1 VSISIRELGA
11 KVGSFFR
18 KGQRDRD
25 LEAEMASHLDLAVE
39 ENMQQGMSP
48 EEARRKALIRFGG
61 MEQAKEEH
69 RDARGLPALE
79 SILQDLRYTVRTLR
93 RDAGFT
99 IFAVLIIGLGIGAS
113 STVFSVLNTLLVRP
127 LPFRDPSSLVWIA
140 NKSEEGDMSGQ
151 TVQVTRLLDLREL
164 NKSFSDIAA
173 YFAFYGVGDNKL
185 TGQGEPERVS
195 GVPVSQNFFP
205 LLGVQPQLG
214 RQFSAAECK
223 WNGPKAVL
231 LSHGLWE
238 RRFASDPGIVGRPL
252 TLNDAAF
259 TVVGVLPAS
268 FDFGSIFAPGAHI
281 DLYFPFALSKETDR
295 WGNTLALVGRLKPGV
310 SLQTAQAEASVLGV
324 HITSKYPRQN
334 GLEPR
339 LSFLGQHVSGRLKAA
354 LLVLACSVGAVM
366 LIVCA
371 NLSNLLLARTATR
384 QKEIAIRSALG
395 AGRKRLIRQLL
406 TESIVLTCC
415 GAALGLTLAVGA
427 TKAIAHLDAFSIPL
441 LASVQV
447 DIVALGFTLLIAML
461 TGIALGMAPAIQ
473 VSTIP
478 INAAL
483 AGGSRGASESKGHTW
498 IRGALVISEI
508 AFACVLLV
516 GAGLLI
522 RSFLRVLDV
531 NLGFQPERAGTLRID
546 PGPQYKTQE
555 QQNGYYD
562 EALRRVRDLP
572 GIDAAG
578 LTDALP
584 LGRNRSWGVGAKGK
598 TYKDGEYPSAFVR
611 IVTDGYI
618 KAMGMTLKAGRDLTP
633 QDTKGKTPVIMI
645 NETLARTLWPGQ
657 NPLGQII
664 PGECD
669 NTDRQVVG
677 VVGDVRHKALEQGS
691 GSEMYIPIRQCMDSG
706 SIDLVVRSRLPLATV
721 ASQVQASIRP
731 IEPTL
736 PKGGFRP
743 LQQLVD
749 KAASPRRFIVLLLGG
764 FAVFAVLLA
773 SLGIYGVISY
783 SVNQRTKEI
792 GIRMALGA
800 STGEVQRR
808 VVMQTLALAA
818 AGMLV
823 GVAASTGLARA
834 LRGLLFGVTY
844 GDPLTFLGTMGV
856 LLAVAVLA
864 GYLPARRASRIDPT
878 VALRAN

>member
-1 VSISIRELGA
+1 MSTSFGELRA
-11 KVGSFFR
+11 KLASFLQ
-18 KGQRDRD
+18 KKQRDQD
-25 LEAEMASHLDLAVE
+25 LEAEMASHLEMAVE
-39 ENMQQGMSP
+39 ENVQQGMSL
-48 EEARRKALIRFGG
+48 EEARRKALVRFGG
-61 MEQAKEEH
+61 MERAKEEH
-69 RDARGLPALE
+69 RDARGLPAME
-79 SILQDLRYTVRTLR
+79 SILQDLRYTFRTLR

-99 IFAVLIIGLGIGAS
+99 LFAVLIIGLGIGAS

-127 LPFRDPSSLVWIA
+127 LPFRDPGRLVWIA
-140 NKSEEGDMSGQ
+140 NNGGDGNMSGQ

-164 NKSFSDIAA
+164 NKSFSDIAG

-185 TGQGEPERVS
+185 TGQGEPERLS

-205 LLGVQPQLG
+205 LLDVQPQLG

-238 RRFASDPGIVGRPL
+238 RRFASDPGIVGKPL

-310 SLQTAQAEASVLGV
+310 SLPTAQAEASVLGI

-339 LSFLGQHVSGRLKAA
+339 LSFLRQHVSGRLRPA

-384 QKEIAIRSALG
+384 QKEMAIRSALG

-406 TESIVLTCC
+406 TESIVLTCA
-415 GAALGLTLAVGA
+415 GAALGLLLAIGA
-427 TKAIAHLDAFSIPL
+427 TKAITHLDAFNIPL

-447 DIVALGFTLLIAML
+447 DPVALAFTLLVAML
-461 TGIALGMAPAIQ
+461 TGIILGMAPALQ
-473 VSTIP
+473 VSAIP

-531 NLGFQPERAGTLRID
+531 DLGFRPERAGTLRID

-555 QQNGYYD
+555 EQNGYYD
-562 EALRRVRDLP
+562 EALRRVRNLP

-584 LGRNRSWGVGAKGK
+584 LGRNRSWGASAKGK
-598 TYKDGEYPSAFVR
+598 TYKDGAYPSAFVR

-633 QDTKGKTPVIMI
+633 QDTKGKTSVIMV

-669 NTDRQVVG
+669 GTDRQVVG
-677 VVGDVRHKALEQGS
+677 VVGDVRHIALEQNS

-706 SIDLVVRSRLPLATV
+706 SIDLVVRSRLPLAAV
-721 ASQVQASIRP
+721 ASQVQASLRP

-749 KAASPRRFIVLLLGG
+749 KAASPRRFIVFLLGG
-764 FAVFAVLLA
+764 FAVFAVVLA

-783 SVNQRTKEI
+783 SVNQKTKEI

-808 VVMQTLALAA
+808 IVMQTLGLAA

-823 GVAASTGLARA
+823 GVAASSGLARA
-834 LRGLLFGVTY
+834 LKGLLFGVTY
-844 GDPLTFLGTMGV
+844 EDPLTFLGTMGV
-856 LLAVAVLA
+856 LLSVALLA